1 MKTIKFVVFA
11 FYVFIFS
18 SCFLKI
24 ESHILN
30 YSILDITKLNEIY
43 SNNYHGIEGTN
54 ILLKALDGSH
64 HTPHLYNNVYLL
76 FL

>member
-1 MKTIKFVVFA
+1 MKIIKFVVFA

-30 YSILDITKLNEIY
+30 YNELDIIRLNNIY
-43 SNNYHGIEGTN
+43 SNNYHGIESTV
-54 ILLKALDGSH
+54 LLKKKKW
-64 HTPHLYNNVYLL
+64 
-76 FL
+76 

>member
-1 MKTIKFVVFA
+1 MKIIKFVVFA

-30 YSILDITKLNEIY
+30 YTPILYITQLNDIY
-43 SNNYHGIEGTN
+43 SNNYHGIESTV
-54 ILLKALDGSH
+54 LLKKKKW
-64 HTPHLYNNVYLL
+64 
-76 FL
+76 